1 MSDEADL
8 KTPETGADS
17 APREAADTFG
27 SPPRTD
33 DGYGGDEPRESGA
46 SLLGQ
51 GSDDG
56 VKVDAPATWPSDW
69 RVKLSNG
76 DEKLMKRL
84 ERFSD
89 PSKIVN
95 SWIAA
100 EQKISSGEYKK
111 GLDSNATEEQIAEWR
126 KANGIPDDANG
137 YKRPDIEGVEW
148 AEDDAPMLDAL
159 FARLHE
165 ANASQTHV
173 DAVLK
178 TYADLVSQQNE
189 ARVEADRSW
198 LQQNEDALRSR
209 LGEEFR
215 PQINVFQRV
224 LNDPDGPLPRN
235 VADKLINARYEDG
248 NRVINDVDVAQFL
261 IELGLNHWGE
271 GSLVYGDA
279 AVTAQSRIEEI
290 KQVMKTDYDRYKREG
305 MDKEYTKILERQM
318 KNTRTGPSYFDP

>member
-1 MSDEADL
+1 LGE
-8 KTPETGADS
+8 
-17 APREAADTFG
+17 
-27 SPPRTD
+27 
-33 DGYGGDEPRESGA
+33 GG
-46 SLLGQ
+46 
-51 GSDDG
+51 DDG
-56 VKVDAPATWPSDW
+56 VKVEAPAHWPSDW
-69 RVKLSNG
+69 RAKLSNG

-89 PSKIVN
+89 PAKIVN
-95 SWIAA
+95 SWLAA

-111 GLDSNATEEQIAEWR
+111 GLDEGATEEQIAEWR
-126 KANGIPDDANG
+126 KANGVPEAADG
-137 YKRPDIEGVEW
+137 YKRPQIDGVEW
-148 AEDDAPMLDAL
+148 SEDDAPMLDAL
-159 FARLHE
+159 FSKLHA

-173 DAVLK
+173 DAVLN
-178 TYADLVSQQNE
+178 TYAELVAQQNE
-189 ARVEADRSW
+189 ARNEADRTW

-235 VADKLINARYEDG
+235 VAEKLVNARYEDG

-279 AVTAQSRIEEI
+279 AVTAQSRLDEI
-290 KQVMKTDYDRYKREG
+290 KQVMKTDFDRYKREG
-305 MDKEYTKILERQM
+305 MDKEYSKILERQM
-318 KNTRTGPSYFDP
+318 KNTRSGPSYFDP